1 MADIQ
6 LMIILVS
13 VVFLMNI
20 VAYYVFIPQRYRMKN
35 YVLVNEN
42 RSVYLFS
49 SKILSYLLLLSF
61 IFILIRSQGLIAGM
75 FSPDY
80 GLSKFIFNIEGSS
93 VSMFQTF
100 TNPLLTYLSAF
111 IYLFGFSFLL
121 VFTFVIF
128 ILTRQPKA
136 FQEYSIAV
144 LIIYMVG
151 FLFYIFTP
159 VKATGYTLPNVVPL
173 LYNLN
178 PVILEGLKIID
189 PFFDNCFPSL
199 HAALSFLAMLFI
211 LFRTDLKGFKVF
223 AIFITLT
230 IQFTIFYLGI
240 HWITD
245 FIGGTIL
252 AALSFFVA
260 TKYHDLIV
268 SKLHIS
274 SGRNDWYWLGCF
286 QNSWWLIPINKKRDL
301 KS

>member
-274 SGRNDWYWLGCF
+274 SGRND
-286 QNSWWLIPINKKRDL
+286 
-301 KS
+301 